1 MSIIGPA
8 VRMNAD
14 RNSIDL
20 CGRLVRDIKL
30 CEKKDGVPYGIITIV
45 TRKEKGEKGEFF
57 EVFIWNNKIIDCYG
71 QYLKAGKRVSV
82 KGWLSR
88 TKDNFYINLTEDYG
102 LMIAMDIKDLKKK
115 EESHLAWIAALEEE
129 NESYERKLKE
139 YEGKSTKNL
148 AKGVGKTNSNQES
161 TNHN

>member
-1 MSIIGPA
+1 MSVTPA
-8 VRMNAD
+8 IRMNAD

-30 CEKKDGVPYGIITIV
+30 CERKDGVPYAIITIV
-45 TRKEKGEKGEFF
+45 TRKDKGEKGEFF

-102 LMIAMDIKDLKKK
+102 LMIVMDIRDLKKK
-115 EESHLAWIAALEEE
+115 EEVHLTWIKELEEG
-129 NESYERKLKE
+129 NKIYEKHLKICE
-139 YEGKSTKNL
+139 EKYEKTKQNN
-148 AKGVGKTNSNQES
+148 K
-161 TNHN
+161 